1 MEQDRFGELFPK
13 STNTQDTA
21 IRIWNP
27 AVASFINLPGT
38 GAKEVAMF
46 SSSRRC
52 SRHNENVRL
61 TGKVVNWVDIRGGD
75 DNNGEDVVKRIDAA
89 TKLCLNM
96 RVDNANPED

>member
-1 MEQDRFGELFPK
+1 
-13 STNTQDTA
+13 
-21 IRIWNP
+21 
-27 AVASFINLPGT
+27 
-38 GAKEVAMF
+38 MF
-46 SSSRRC
+46 SLFRRC

-75 DNNGEDVVKRIDAA
+75 DNNGDMEDVVKRIDAA